1 MGSLSHERKSDA
13 GASFTSS
20 ISSSPSPSLCSS
32 NSSGAKYIE
41 HNVSKLD
48 TLAGIAIKYGVEVIG
63 ILLLLN
69 MALFFVDYQK
79 VADIKRIN
87 GLVMDLQMFAHKS
100 LLIPLPGR
108 HPPSPPIRPNGFVDN
123 RDVLDSPQ
131 PLKSKSQQHR
141 EISSAM
147 CSLRRYYDLP
157 QHERSPT
164 AEGTEMTLYKTGGAL
179 NSKDEPLPKVSPAS
193 NSQPRKSRGFIN
205 SFLSEEGDLMQ
216 ELLVSRSGDSS
227 DGENSKTDKPVRRR
241 QRADADPFGIS
252 EAVVKDESQS
262 LLGRMVR
269 GLTPKQL
276 LVSYT
281 DTESARQSTS
291 SLEESLVANGFLA
304 VRKSSSTPSLQ
315 ESENDSV
322 WTSSSK
328 WTSKPDTVTRPIF
341 YGLSKQISVWRSKA
355 ALD

>member
-1 MGSLSHERKSDA
+1 MGSLSHERKSDT
-13 GASFTSS
+13 GASFPSS

-48 TLAGIAIKYGVEVIG
+48 TLAGIAIKYGVEV
-63 ILLLLN
+63 
-69 MALFFVDYQK
+69 
-79 VADIKRIN
+79 ADIKRIN

-108 HPPSPPIRPNGFVDN
+108 HPPSPPIQSNGVDN
-123 RDVLDSPQ
+123 RDRTPICRPRTDFLDSPQ
-131 PLKSKSQQHR
+131 PLKSNSQQHR

-147 CSLRRYYDLP
+147 DSLRRYYGLP
-157 QHERSPT
+157 QQERSRA
-164 AEGTEMTLYKTGGAL
+164 AEGTEMTVYKAGGAP

-193 NSQPRKSRGFIN
+193 NSQPRRSRGFIN
-205 SFLSEEGDLMQ
+205 SFLPEEGELMQ

-227 DGENSKTDKPVRRR
+227 DGENSKTDKSVRRR
-241 QRADADPFGIS
+241 QKADADPFGVS

-281 DTESARQSTS
+281 GTESARQSTS

-304 VRKSSSTPSLQ
+304 VRKSSSTSSLQ
-315 ESENDSV
+315 ESENDSL
-322 WTSSSK
+322 WTSSK
-328 WTSKPDTVTRPIF
+328 WTSKPDAITRPIF

-355 ALD
+355 AVD

>member
-1 MGSLSHERKSDA
+1 MGSLSHERKSDT
-13 GASFTSS
+13 GASFPSS
-20 ISSSPSPSLCSS
+20 ISSSPSPSPSLCSP

-48 TLAGIAIKYGVEVIG
+48 TLAGIAIKYGVE
-63 ILLLLN
+63 
-69 MALFFVDYQK
+69 

-108 HPPSPPIRPNGFVDN
+108 HPSSPPIRSNGFVDN
-123 RDVLDSPQ
+123 
-131 PLKSKSQQHR
+131 
-141 EISSAM
+141 
-147 CSLRRYYDLP
+147 SLRRYYDLP

-193 NSQPRKSRGFIN
+193 NSQPRRSRGFIN

>member
-1 MGSLSHERKSDA
+1 MLSH
-13 GASFTSS
+13 
-20 ISSSPSPSLCSS
+20 C
-32 NSSGAKYIE
+32 NVKY
-41 HNVSKLD
+41 
-48 TLAGIAIKYGVEVIG
+48 YGVLSICTHR
-63 ILLLLN
+63 
-69 MALFFVDYQK
+69 DQT
-79 VADIKRIN
+79 
-87 GLVMDLQMFAHKS
+87 
-100 LLIPLPGR
+100 
-108 HPPSPPIRPNGFVDN
+108 PICRPQ

-164 AEGTEMTLYKTGGAL
+164 AEGTEMTLYKTGGAP

-193 NSQPRKSRGFIN
+193 NSQPRRSRGFIN

-227 DGENSKTDKPVRRR
+227 NGENSKTDKSVRRR
-241 QRADADPFGIS
+241 QRADADPFGVS

-291 SLEESLVANGFLA
+291 SLEESLVGNGFLA

>member
-1 MGSLSHERKSDA
+1 MGSLSHERKSDT
-13 GASFTSS
+13 GASFPSS
-20 ISSSPSPSLCSS
+20 ISSSPSPSPSPSLCSS

-48 TLAGIAIKYGVEVIG
+48 TLAGIAIKYGVEV
-63 ILLLLN
+63 
-69 MALFFVDYQK
+69 
-79 VADIKRIN
+79 ADIKRIN

-108 HPPSPPIRPNGFVDN
+108 HPSSPPIRSNGFVDN
-123 RDVLDSPQ
+123 RDRTPICHPQRDVLDSPQ

-193 NSQPRKSRGFIN
+193 NSQPRRSRGFIN

-241 QRADADPFGIS
+241 QRADVDPFGIS

-276 LVSYT
+276 LVSYN

-328 WTSKPDTVTRPIF
+328 WTSKPDIVTRPIF

>member
-1 MGSLSHERKSDA
+1 MGSLSHERKSDT
-13 GASFTSS
+13 GASFPSS
-20 ISSSPSPSLCSS
+20 ISSSPSPSPSLCSP

-48 TLAGIAIKYGVEVIG
+48 TLAGIAIKYGVE
-63 ILLLLN
+63 
-69 MALFFVDYQK
+69 

-108 HPPSPPIRPNGFVDN
+108 HPSSPPIRSNGFVDN
-123 RDVLDSPQ
+123 RDRTPICRPRRDVLDSPQ
-131 PLKSKSQQHR
+131 PLKSKSQQHH

-193 NSQPRKSRGFIN
+193 NSQPRRSRGFIN